1 MSSLIGILGL
11 ALIITI
17 GAISIS
23 AINSSIQSR
32 PPKPKKLSRNERRQL
47 EIRNLERENAD
58 LDQLIDKIKGNT

>member
-11 ALIITI
+11 ALIVTI
-17 GAISIS
+17 GAISVS